1 MNVMD
6 HTPEESAAYQR
17 GYLDGY
23 AAGIGRSRELAD
35 EEAAEAV
42 ARARAVEVARRVA
55 LTDPWEVRQ
64 AKRRRREE
72 EAAAAYRAA
81 GRPWP
86 PEDRFTRMAAQY
98 AERKGLAWQALI
110 VDAASQPWEEPW
122 S

>member
-6 HTPEESAAYQR
+6 HASEESAAYQR

-23 AAGIGRSRELAD
+23 AAGLGRSRELAD

-42 ARARAVEVARRVA
+42 AWGRAVEVARRVA
-55 LTDPWEVRQ
+55 NTDPWEVRQ
-64 AKRRRREE
+64 AKRRRHEE
-72 EAAAAYRAA
+72 EAAAANRAA

-86 PEDRFTRMAAQY
+86 PEARSTRLARSEAS
-98 AERKGLAWQALI
+98 RKGPAWQALI
-110 VDAASQPWEEPW
+110 EDAASQPWEEPW